1 MNLIL
6 MKTNLIKLLSVI
18 TLVAFII
25 GGLSQTSLAK
35 GKKNVGLQLYSL
47 RDDLKKDV
55 KGTIEALG
63 KIGYSYVEAA
73 NYNNGKI
80 YGMEPEEFK
89 ALIEKDGMEFVSSHT
104 GADYN
109 GDQASWDAAMAWW
122 DQCIDAHKRAGC
134 KIIIKP
140 SMGKYAYGSLEGL
153 KKTCE
158 YFNAVGE
165 KCNKAGVRFGYHN
178 HYTEFKNIPGTEQII
193 YDYMLQNTD
202 PSKVTFEMDT
212 YWIHKGGKE
221 AVEYFNKYPGRFEL
235 LHIKDAKE
243 LGASGEMDFKPIFE
257 NVEKA
262 GAKLFI
268 VENEQYNFPPLE
280 SVKKCYEFLDEAPYV
295 K

>member
-1 MNLIL
+1 
-6 MKTNLIKLLSVI
+6 
-18 TLVAFII
+18 
-25 GGLSQTSLAK
+25 
-35 GKKNVGLQLYSL
+35 
-47 RDDLKKDV
+47 
-55 KGTIEALG
+55 
-63 KIGYSYVEAA
+63 
-73 NYNNGKI
+73 
-80 YGMEPEEFK
+80 MEPEEFK
-89 ALIEKDGMEFVSSHT
+89 ALIEKNGMKFVSSHT
-104 GADYN
+104 GNDYN
-109 GDQASWDAAMAWW
+109 GDQASWDAAMTWW

-202 PSKVTFEMDT
+202 PKKVTFEMDT

-221 AVEYFNKYPGRFEL
+221 AVDYFNKYPGRFEL
-235 LHIKDAKE
+235 LHIKDTKE
-243 LGASGEMDFKPIFE
+243 LGGATAEMDFKPIFE
-257 NVEKA
+257 NSKKA
-262 GAKLFI
+262 GTKLFI
-268 VENEQYNFPPLE
+268 VENEQYDFPPLE
-280 SVKKCYEFLDEAPYV
+280 SVKKCYEFLEKADYV

>member
-1 MNLIL
+1 MKRNLF
-6 MKTNLIKLLSVI
+6 KSLIVI
-18 TLVAFII
+18 TLIAFVI
-25 GGLSQTSLAK
+25 GGLSQSSLAK

-73 NYNNGKI
+73 SYNDGKI

-89 ALIEKDGMEFVSSHT
+89 ALIEKNGMKFVSSHT

-122 DQCIDAHKRAGC
+122 DKCIDAHKRAGC

-178 HYTEFKNIPGTEQII
+178 HYSEFKNIPGTEQII
-193 YDYMLQNTD
+193 YDYMVQNTD
-202 PSKVTFEMDT
+202 PKKVTFEMDV
-212 YWIHKGGKE
+212 YWIYKGGQQ
-221 AVEYFNKYPGRFEL
+221 AVDYFNKYPGRFEL

-257 NVEKA
+257 NAKKA

-268 VENEQYNFPPLE
+268 VENEQYNCPPLE
-280 SVKKCYEFLDEAPYV
+280 SVQKCLDFLNKADYV

>member
-1 MNLIL
+1 
-6 MKTNLIKLLSVI
+6 MKTNLSKSLLI
-18 TLVAFII
+18 TALIVFTV
-25 GGLSQTSLAK
+25 GGLSQIASAK

-73 NYNNGKI
+73 SYSNGKI
-80 YGMEPEEFK
+80 YGMEPEAFK
-89 ALIEKDGMEFVSSHT
+89 ALLEKNGMKFISNHT

-109 GDQASWDAAMAWW
+109 GDQASWDAAMKWW
-122 DQCIDAHKRAGC
+122 DECIAAHKKAGC
-134 KIIIKP
+134 KYIVKP
-140 SMGKYAYGSLEGL
+140 SMGKYAYSGEEGV

-165 KCNKAGVRFGYHN
+165 KCNKAGIRFGYHN
-178 HYTEFKNIPGTEQII
+178 HTQEFKNIPGTDKVM

-202 PSKVTFEMDT
+202 PKKVFFEMDV
-212 YWIHKGGKE
+212 YWIYKGGKYS
-221 AVEYFNKYPGRFEL
+221 VDYFKKYPGRFEL
-235 LHIKDAKE
+235 LHIKDAKD

-257 NVEKA
+257 NAKTA
-262 GAKLFI
+262 GTKSFI
-268 VENEQYNFPPLE
+268 VENEQYDYPPLE
-280 SVKKCYEFLDEAPYV
+280 SVKKCYEFLDKASYV